1 MCAFKPLGVLLLGVS
16 LYLSLGAGE
25 ARAQKRGASPRG
37 GKTPAGS
44 KGGKTPGE
52 APSGRS
58 LNSLT
63 VACSTKDAD
72 VLIDG
77 EPVGKAPIDLP
88 VPVTNGNHT
97 IRVTKPG
104 FAPYID
110 VFKAVPGRPVKLSVE
125 LIPVAGVL
133 RVNSSLTE
141 VRVTVDG
148 KYVGDAPVA
157 VELEPGPHTVLVGK
171 VCHKEVSQKVVSVAG
186 EDIPLEGNLEVLP
199 DAINPCVVKP
209 LPPPKWYQKRWVWGV
224 IAGGAVA
231 VGGGVTAAVL
241 VPPAT
246 DPLLRVDACYPV
258 AGSKPCP

>member
-1 MCAFKPLGVLLLGVS
+1 MAGAMS
-16 LYLSLGAGE
+16 LVLSLGAGE
-25 ARAQKRGASPRG
+25 ALAQRRGSTPRG
-37 GKTPAGS
+37 GKAPPATAG
-44 KGGKTPGE
+44 KGGKAGE
-52 APSGRS
+52 APAASGRG

-63 VACSTKDAD
+63 VACSTRDAD

-97 IRVTKPG
+97 IRVIKPG

-133 RVNSSLTE
+133 RVSSQLQE

-171 VCHKEVSQKVVSVAG
+171 VCHKDLSRKVVAVAG

-231 VGGGVTAAVL
+231 VGGGITGIVIGPTY
-241 VPPAT
+241 T
-246 DPLLRVDACYPV
+246 DPLRGAAVIYNIP
-258 AGSKPCP
+258 GR

>member
-1 MCAFKPLGVLLLGVS
+1 MRVFKPVGMLLLGMG
-16 LYLSLGAGE
+16 LYLSLAAGE
-25 ARAQKRGASPRG
+25 ALAQRRGTSSRS
-37 GKTPAGS
+37 GKTRAAA
-44 KGGKTPGE
+44 KGGKAPGE
-52 APSGRS
+52 APAGSGRG

-63 VACSTKDAD
+63 VACSTRGAD

-77 EPVGKAPIDLP
+77 EPVGQAPIDLP

-133 RVNSSLTE
+133 RVNSPLKE

-171 VCHKEVSQKVVSVAG
+171 VCHKEVSQKVVAIAG
-186 EDIPLEGNLEVLP
+186 EDVPIEGNLEVLP

-231 VGGGVTAAVL
+231 VGGGVTAAVI
-241 VPPAT
+241 VPPLT
-246 DPLLRVDACYPV
+246 DPLRSVDQIYNVPSLR
-258 AGSKPCP
+258 

>member
-1 MCAFKPLGVLLLGVS
+1 MRVFERLRMLVLGMS
-16 LYLSLGAGE
+16 LYLSLSAGE
-25 ARAQKRGASPRG
+25 ALAQKKGASPRS
-37 GKTPAGS
+37 GKPAGAA
-44 KGGKTPGE
+44 KGGKASSETP
-52 APSGRS
+52 AASGRS

-72 VLIDG
+72 VLVDG

-97 IRVTKPG
+97 IRVTKAG

-133 RVNSSLTE
+133 RVNSELKE

-171 VCHKEVSQKVVSVAG
+171 VCHQQLSQKVVAVAG
-186 EDIPLEGNLEVLP
+186 EDLPLEGNLAVLP

-209 LPPPKWYQKRWVWGV
+209 LPPPRWYQKRWVWGV

-231 VGGGVTAAVL
+231 VGGGITGIVIG
-241 VPPAT
+241 PKYT
-246 DPLLRVDACYPV
+246 DPLRNVDVTYPV
-258 AGSKPCP
+258 PSLK